1 MSSINIV
8 KKKRGRKPKNQI
20 INDLNSTESS
30 NNSTNNSLADKEI
43 TININVPKKRG
54 RKPKPKTDEVIKSS
68 PKKRGRK
75 PKIKTD
81 PDVPKIPK
89 KRGRKP
95 KDKTAPISNIT
106 LNKATEN
113 DNIIIHLPIN
123 SKNLKKNMD
132 SELLTYN
139 PILEEPQPY
148 EDSLNGSKIDNYQF
162 ISQKKNPNTNDPL
175 TGEGPVPNTEYCQYP
190 FDEKQK
196 DIFEILEDL
205 EDNKS
210 TETINNIN
218 QLDEEYNIVHID
230 NWHKNNYNKS
240 PKEDTVAHII
250 DNIKTKRDL
259 DKSAFSSK
267 TSTSNV
273 EKCLIQLDESNKTSM
288 WPQSTS
294 IHCWWCAHS
303 FDGPPCSLPCDYKD
317 NIFKVLGIFCSPE
330 CAASYNF
337 DDTQS
342 GYDIWERYSLLNFLY
357 KKIYND
363 NNIKIKLAPPKQTLH
378 MFGGHLS
385 IKDFRLN
392 NINYNNTYKL
402 VIPPLVSIIPIQ
414 ELTSI
419 DKGFS
424 SNSEK
429 QYYMLDKDKINDD
442 KTLRLKRSKP
452 FNSNKNTLEK
462 CMLKSTTASQE
473 NDKESS
479 IFSESQSN
487 Y

>member
-1 MSSINIV
+1 M
-8 KKKRGRKPKNQI
+8 
-20 INDLNSTESS
+20 
-30 NNSTNNSLADKEI
+30 
-43 TININVPKKRG
+43 
-54 RKPKPKTDEVIKSS
+54 
-68 PKKRGRK
+68 
-75 PKIKTD
+75 
-81 PDVPKIPK
+81 
-89 KRGRKP
+89 
-95 KDKTAPISNIT
+95 
-106 LNKATEN
+106 
-113 DNIIIHLPIN
+113 
-123 SKNLKKNMD
+123 
-132 SELLTYN
+132 
-139 PILEEPQPY
+139 
-148 EDSLNGSKIDNYQF
+148 
-162 ISQKKNPNTNDPL
+162 
-175 TGEGPVPNTEYCQYP
+175 
-190 FDEKQK
+190 
-196 DIFEILEDL
+196 
-205 EDNKS
+205 
-210 TETINNIN
+210 
-218 QLDEEYNIVHID
+218 
-230 NWHKNNYNKS
+230 
-240 PKEDTVAHII
+240 AHII

-259 DKSAFSSK
+259 DKAAFSSK